1 MHSRRSFLESTLRCG
16 ALAAVGTRS
25 PFSLAALADAAPTL
39 LGEFDY
45 GDVDLA
51 PGLAQ
56 KQFEHTQ
63 SILMSL
69 NEDSLLKPWRLRAGL
84 QRLAPS

>member
-1 MHSRRSFLESTLRCG
+1 
-16 ALAAVGTRS
+16 
-25 PFSLAALADAAPTL
+25 L